1 MTSLALCTK
10 ENKGKANKDPFL
22 LVFEMFLLSAH
33 NSGLHTF
40 PAKGSRV
47 DNIDFRLHDLC
58 AAAQYCESN
67 PETLCEQTCTSVL
80 SHNFVCTEIQLKY
93 NVYVLQNGILF
104 SPNV

>member
-1 MTSLALCTK
+1 MWCWQKKNGNACLSLYVKGYELLRLHSFKKLKHKILQRMTSLALCTK

-47 DNIDFRLHDLC
+47 DNIDFV
-58 AAAQYCESN
+58 A
-67 PETLCEQTCTSVL
+67 T
-80 SHNFVCTEIQLKY
+80 
-93 NVYVLQNGILF
+93 
-104 SPNV
+104 